1 MRLLTTALVLLTS
14 LPLFPQT
21 IPTPLTERIE
31 VNVVNVDVTVL
42 DHEGKPVRG
51 LAQADFA
58 IFEDGVPQKIT
69 NFYAVE
75 NTPGETRTAGQTTP
89 ERFRRKVLVIIDN
102 FALHERPRVD
112 MALAKLEQFVES

>member
-51 LAQADFA
+51 LTQTDFA
-58 IFEDGVPQKIT
+58 IFEDVVPQKIT
-69 NFYAVE
+69 NFYAVVSDHVVV
-75 NTPGETRTAGQTTP
+75 NAAAPAAGE
-89 ERFRRKVLVIIDN
+89 ERFRRKVLVVIDN
-102 FALHERPRVD
+102 TLV
-112 MALAKLEQFVES
+112 